1 MTFIVITILLSCLS
15 VMAVRGQRGTW
26 PAGMPMARPRLS
38 AVGGTYEGS
47 HRRPSD
53 AYVIQERLIA
63 AASGADDAADGPAD
77 GPADDGPADRLADGA
92 NDGAANG
99 TGGGTGGQA
108 SAALVLG
115 AVVAARPHYTGT
127 READMDDWAQ
137 AVHHS
142 VRTAYLRDPATS
154 GLVSTLDLI
163 ILDPEDGPCLRFAHV
178 GDGAIWHCAKSEP
191 PQQITTPHSLADGS
205 PPRWIGLA
213 SDPDPQVGTVSLRPG
228 DRVVIVTNGAIRAL
242 GVPRMR
248 ELFAGGQSPAACLDR
263 VFDEMAAVEPKDDAT
278 VVIAD
283 FVTT

>member
-15 VMAVRGQRGTW
+15 VMAIRGQRGTW
-26 PAGMPMARPRLS
+26 PPGMPVARPRLS

-63 AASGADDAADGPAD
+63 AASGADDDADGDVDDPAD
-77 GPADDGPADRLADGA
+77 HGPD
-92 NDGAANG
+92 DGAA
-99 TGGGTGGQA
+99 TRAGGGADGHA

-115 AVVAARPHYTGT
+115 AVVAARPHYAGT
-127 READMDDWAQ
+127 READMDGWAQ

-178 GDGAIWHCAKSEP
+178 GDGAIWHCARSEP

-205 PPRWIGLA
+205 PPRGIGRA

-248 ELFAGGQSPAACLDR
+248 ELFAGGPSPAACLDR

>member
-26 PAGMPMARPRLS
+26 PPGMPVARPRLS

-47 HRRPSD
+47 RRRPSD
-53 AYVIQERLIA
+53 AYVIQERLVA
-63 AASGADDAADGPAD
+63 AASGADDEADCEASGGADGGAD
-77 GPADDGPADRLADGA
+77 GQ
-92 NDGAANG
+92 
-99 TGGGTGGQA
+99 T
-108 SAALVLG
+108 SAAVALG
-115 AVVAARPHYTGT
+115 AVVAGRPHYTGM
-127 READMDDWAQ
+127 REVDMDDWVQ
-137 AVHHS
+137 AVHRS
-142 VRTAYLRDPATS
+142 VRAASLRDPATS

-191 PQQITTPHSLADGS
+191 PQPLTTPHSLADGS
-205 PPRWIGLA
+205 PARGIGLA
-213 SDPDPQVGTVSLRPG
+213 SGLDPQVGTVSLRPG

-242 GVPRMR
+242 GVPRMT
-248 ELFAGGQSPAACLDR
+248 ELFAGGASPGACLDR
-263 VFDEMAAVEPKDDAT
+263 MFDEMAAVEPKDDAT

>member
-15 VMAVRGQRGTW
+15 VMAVRGHRGTW
-26 PAGMPMARPRLS
+26 PPGMPVARPRLS

-63 AASGADDAADGPAD
+63 AASGADGNP
-77 GPADDGPADRLADGA
+77 
-92 NDGAANG
+92 
-99 TGGGTGGQA
+99 
-108 SAALVLG
+108 SAALALG
-115 AVVAARPHYTGT
+115 AVVAARPHYAGT
-127 READMDDWAQ
+127 QEADMDNWAQ

-142 VRTAYLRDPATS
+142 VRTASLRDPATS

-163 ILDPEDGPCLRFAHV
+163 ILDLEDSPCLRFAHV
-178 GDGAIWHCAKSEP
+178 GDGAIWHCARSEP
-191 PQQITTPHSLADGS
+191 PHPLTTPRSLADGS
-205 PPRWIGLA
+205 VPREIGLA
-213 SDPDPQVGTVSLRPG
+213 YDPQVGTVSLRPG

-248 ELFAGGQSPAACLDR
+248 ELFAGGPSPAACLDR

-283 FVTT
+283 YVTT